1 MNTGKLMERVSLR
14 PAPAPEET
22 VAELELLQ
30 FETDLLRARL
40 ADEERLDQ
48 ELNHLQRALDAA
60 AAENVDL
67 RFQLAAEQRR
77 TESLETSL
85 DSARQSLDREQE
97 AVAALVRER
106 SELTGAVA
114 AADTTVGGLTSRIEA
129 LEVSLRAERE
139 QRQQLAD
146 RLTGADAG
154 RKTAI
159 SQIEAATREA
169 KQLREEAE
177 RLVCERDSLELEL
190 LGVLRKLG
198 RFPQGAIF
206 RRLPAYQRLLD
217 RHRDKLSAP

>member
-67 RFQLAAEQRR
+67 RFQLSAEQRK

-85 DSARQSLDREQE
+85 ENARQSLDREQE
-97 AVAALVRER
+97 AVAALVQER
-106 SELTGAVA
+106 S
-114 AADTTVGGLTSRIEA
+114 AADTTVGELKSRIEA

-159 SQIEAATREA
+159 SQIEAATRES
-169 KQLREEAE
+169 KHLREEAD

-206 RRLPAYQRLLD
+206 RRLPAYQRLLE